1 MEKNKPHCPLQRVK
15 ELISEGRFNMTK
27 TATASAAALDFT
39 EDLLALNRGEFY
51 KSMTTYNNH
60 KVWQDVYRHASAV
73 GMLYVKLTVIEDVL
87 LVSFKELKNDLS

>member
-1 MEKNKPHCPLQRVK
+1 MQE
-15 ELISEGRFNMTK
+15 
-27 TATASAAALDFT
+27 
-39 EDLLALNRGEFY
+39 LLALNRGEFY

-60 KVWQDVYRHASAV
+60 KVWQDVDRHASAV